1 MTSPEARS
9 AGQQPLSID
18 TGELMGTAAA
28 KELDCAGKSL
38 DLSSPR
44 VMGVLNIT
52 PDSFSDGGDFF
63 SPEAAIARA
72 RTMVEEG
79 AAIIDVGGESSRPGA
94 VEITVAE
101 ELRRVIPVIEAL
113 TRELPVPVSLD
124 STKPEVI
131 RAGARAGVGFI
142 NDIMALQRTGALI
155 AAVETGLP
163 VCLVHM
169 QGNPRTMQADPR
181 YDDVVEDIHRFFSAR
196 ILVCEAAGIP
206 RERLIIDPGFGFG
219 KTIADNLRL
228 LKALS
233 RFCDLG
239 LPVLVGL
246 SRKALLGKLTKRP
259 VSERL
264 AGGLAAS
271 VFAVLNGARIIRTH
285 DVAATVEALQV
296 VERVQGQG

>member
-1 MTSPEARS
+1 MQAVT
-9 AGQQPLSID
+9 
-18 TGELMGTAAA
+18 T
-28 KELDCAGKSL
+28 KVLDCAGKPL

-63 SPEAAIARA
+63 SPEAAVARA
-72 RTMVEEG
+72 RTMVVEG
-79 AAIIDVGGESSRPGA
+79 AAIIDVGGESSRPSA
-94 VEITVAE
+94 APITVAE

-113 TRELPVPVSLD
+113 ARELPVPISLD

-131 RAGARAGVGFI
+131 RAAARAGAGLI
-142 NDIMALQRTGALI
+142 NDIMALQRAGALA

-169 QGNPRTMQADPR
+169 QGEPQTMQADPR
-181 YDDVVEDIHRFFSAR
+181 YDDVVEDIYGFFSAR
-196 ILVCEAAGIP
+196 ILACEAAGIP

-219 KTIADNLRL
+219 KTLADNLRL
-228 LKALS
+228 LKALA

-246 SRKALLGKLTKRP
+246 SRKSFLGKLTKRP

-264 AGGLAAS
+264 AASLAAG
-271 VFAVLNGARIIRTH
+271 VLAVLNGARIIRAH

-296 VERVQGQG
+296 VERVQSQS

>member
-1 MTSPEARS
+1 MQAVAT
-9 AGQQPLSID
+9 
-18 TGELMGTAAA
+18 
-28 KELDCAGKSL
+28 KVLDCAGKPL

-72 RTMVEEG
+72 RAMVVEG

-94 VEITVAE
+94 EEIPVAE

-113 TRELPVPVSLD
+113 TQELSVPVSLD

-131 RAGARAGVGFI
+131 RAAARAGAGLI
-142 NDIMALQRTGALI
+142 NDIMALQRTGALA

-169 QGNPRTMQADPR
+169 QGEPQTMQADPH
-181 YDDVVEDIHRFFSAR
+181 YNDVVEDIHGFFIAR
-196 ILVCEAAGIP
+196 ILACEAAGIP

-219 KTIADNLRL
+219 KTLTDNLRL

-246 SRKALLGKLTKRP
+246 SRKSFLGKLTKRP
-259 VSERL
+259 VFERL
-264 AGGLAAS
+264 AASLAAN
-271 VFAVLNGARIIRTH
+271 VLAVLNGARIIRTH

-296 VERVQGQG
+296 VERVQSQS

>member
-1 MTSPEARS
+1 MQA
-9 AGQQPLSID
+9 A
-18 TGELMGTAAA
+18 TA
-28 KELDCAGKSL
+28 KVVLDCAGKLL

-63 SPEAAIARA
+63 YPEAAITRA
-72 RTMVEEG
+72 WTMVEEG

-94 VEITVAE
+94 MEVTVAE

-113 TRELPVPVSLD
+113 ARELPVPVSLD

-131 RAGARAGVGFI
+131 RSAARAGAGLI
-142 NDIMALQRTGALI
+142 NDIMALQRTGALA

-169 QGNPRTMQADPR
+169 QGNPQTMQMDPR
-181 YDDVVEDIHRFFSAR
+181 YEDVVEDIYRFFTAR
-196 ILVCEAAGIP
+196 ILACEGAGIP

-219 KTIADNLRL
+219 KTTADNLRL
-228 LKALS
+228 LKALG

-239 LPVLVGL
+239 LPVLVGF
-246 SRKALLGKLTKRP
+246 SRKAFLGKLTKRP
-259 VSERL
+259 ISERL
-264 AGGLAAS
+264 ASGLTAS
-271 VFAVLNGARIIRTH
+271 VLAVLNGARIIRTH
-285 DVAATVEALQV
+285 DVAATVDALQL
-296 VERVQGQG
+296 VEGVQCQS